1 MIKKI
6 IVFAIAVTSFMSCAK
21 DDALT
26 VLALTSDSVVMI
38 SSEGGEYEI
47 TYSLDNPVEGVELD
61 VTGGYFT
68 IEDNGDGTHA
78 VTIDCHDDAEPQNR
92 VTAAKSCNKYLKNR
106 KY

>member
-26 VLALTSDSVVMI
+26 
-38 SSEGGEYEI
+38 
-47 TYSLDNPVEGVELD
+47 
-61 VTGGYFT
+61 GGYFT
-68 IEDNGDGTHA
+68 IEDNGDDTHT